1 MGSLLRAL
9 VNRFRGRGFL
19 VGRDFE
25 GNRFYEHPS
34 LVDDPRPRRS
44 VKYRTSDD
52 MYKYIGGQRR
62 LAVQWSAWLTHTRR
76 DPPTLE
82 ASHLAN
88 YKPTS
93 SDKTGCATT
102 SLFLTHAIGRRT
114 SSVLPNPVQHLN
126 PKSSRPHLRALSQ
139 HPCYPRHNDHPL
151 LIRLLD
157 NLTRGCLRL
166 EAAFTPPIIRHLAC
180 SLSLIGIGA
189 GASSYSM
196 KSDARFLDG
205 GYPTNSRLDSTMI
218 Q

>member
-9 VNRFRGRGFL
+9 VKRFRGRGYL

-82 ASHLAN
+82 ELQADLIRQDRLRHNVALLDARDRQEDQLRLAEFRSTPQTQVELRPPASPEPA
-88 YKPTS
+88 P
-93 SDKTGCATT
+93 
-102 SLFLTHAIGRRT
+102 
-114 SSVLPNPVQHLN
+114 VLPQAQRP
-126 PKSSRPHLRALSQ
+126 PSS
-139 HPCYPRHNDHPL
+139 HPPPGQPDSWMPAA
-151 LIRLLD
+151 
-157 NLTRGCLRL
+157 RGRG
-166 EAAFTPPIIRHLAC
+166 
-180 SLSLIGIGA
+180 S
-189 GASSYSM
+189 
-196 KSDARFLDG
+196 
-205 GYPTNSRLDSTMI
+205 
-218 Q
+218 